1 MGHPQGF
8 SFSSAG
14 AGQNRGRFASSGKRI
29 EWLVRGVE
37 MIKQFAL
44 AVVVLSSCVLLAQK
58 EKEVTAPTSAELAA
72 VTARGRMLEEYDVAA
87 ASATDAMVALK
98 PDTSAAPY
106 FIARKTDKAWEVVFG
121 RLDQKGDKFVIVY
134 RASQGAIPKE
144 FTAKKVDP
152 PVEDRGFYRAASK
165 AIETASRDF
174 GRPSRAYNSYVLPAE
189 SGQFY
194 VYLLPAQTAEGV
206 FPLGG
211 DVRYTIAADGTVVAK
226 RQMHKTIIENKNPL
240 KPGQTLAGRHTHDL
254 GNGPEDSDVFH
265 VLNRTPSLPEYVGT
279 PDKRVY
285 EIETDGSIKLIQ

>member
-1 MGHPQGF
+1 MIKQ
-8 SFSSAG
+8 
-14 AGQNRGRFASSGKRI
+14 
-29 EWLVRGVE
+29 VE
-37 MIKQFAL
+37 MIKQMAL
-44 AVVVLSSCVLLAQK
+44 AAVLLLSSCLLLAQK
-58 EKEVTAPTSAELAA
+58 ETKESAAPSSAELAA

-106 FIARKTDKAWEVVFG
+106 FIARKTDKGWEVVFG

-134 RASQGAIPKE
+134 RASQGASPKE

-152 PVEDRGFYRAASK
+152 PVEDRGFYLAASK

-211 DVRYTIAADGTVVAK
+211 DVRYTIAADGPIVAK
-226 RQMHKTIIENKNPL
+226 RQMHRTIIENKNPL
-240 KPGQTLAGRHTHDL
+240 KAGQALAGRHIHDL

-279 PDKRVY
+279 PDKHVY